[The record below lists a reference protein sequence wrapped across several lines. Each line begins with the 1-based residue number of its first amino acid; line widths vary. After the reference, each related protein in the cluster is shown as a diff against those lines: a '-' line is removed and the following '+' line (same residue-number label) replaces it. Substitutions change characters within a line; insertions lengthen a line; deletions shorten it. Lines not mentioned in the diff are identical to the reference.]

1 MIPAI
6 LSGGS
11 GTRLWPV
18 SRASHPKQFCDL
30 FDESLILK
38 TVRRLQPLGTPWV
51 ITTQSMRTLTER
63 LFRDLAL
70 PQDQI
75 LCEPM
80 GRNTA
85 AAVALLCHVL
95 ELRGK
100 ASEVVGIFP
109 ADHFVENTE
118 LFQTAL
124 RLAEKKAIEGA
135 VVTLGIQPSYP
146 ATGYGYIE
154 LSRTAATASIEA
166 IPALKFRE
174 KPDSATAKAY
184 VESGKFSWNAG
195 IFVFRADRM
204 IALLKE
210 HLPDVWNCIAEVKG
224 DLSNLKDAYN
234 QVHSISIDYG
244 IMEKLENAFL
254 CIPCQDLGWS
264 DVGSWDEVAAL
275 KASAVT
281 QTTEVEAKRNF
292 VFPATPEKQYA
303 FVGVDDLIV
312 ADTVDALLVMRK
324 GTSQAVK
331 DVQQT
336 LAERKAPCATQH
348 VFEYRPWGTF
358 EVLRD
363 TAQFKS
369 KVIRVEPGQQLSY
382 QSHAKRAEHWIVV
395 SGQAEVVLN
404 DVVHRLSAGQHI
416 HIPQGAKHRMR
427 NPGKDVVEFVE
438 VQLGSY
444 FGEDDI
450 VRYQDDYQRT

>member
-1 MIPAI
+1 
-6 LSGGS
+6 
-11 GTRLWPV
+11 
-18 SRASHPKQFCDL
+18 
-30 FDESLILK
+30 
-38 TVRRLQPLGTPWV
+38 
-51 ITTQSMRTLTER
+51 
-63 LFRDLAL
+63 
-70 PQDQI
+70 
-75 LCEPM
+75 M

-85 AAVALLCHVL
+85 AAIALLCRVL
-95 ELRGK
+95 EIRGK
-100 ASEVVGIFP
+100 ANEVVGIFP
-109 ADHFVENTE
+109 ADHFVENTT
-118 LFQTAL
+118 LFQEAL
-124 RLAEKKAIEGA
+124 RLAEKKAGEEGA

-154 LSRTAATASIEA
+154 LSQKAATASIEA

-174 KPDSATAKAY
+174 KPDSATAQTY

-204 IALLKE
+204 ISLLKE
-210 HLPDVWNCIAEVKG
+210 HLPDVWNCISGVKG
-224 DLSNLKDAYN
+224 DLSNLKDAYA
-234 QVHSISIDYG
+234 QVRSISIDYG

-264 DVGSWDEVAAL
+264 DVGSWDEVASL
-275 KASAVT
+275 KTSAST
-281 QTTEVEAKRNF
+281 QTTEIEAKQNF
-292 VFPATPEKQYA
+292 VFPANQEKQYA

-312 ADTVDALLVMRK
+312 ADTADALLVMRK

-331 DVQQT
+331 DVHQK
-336 LAERKAPCATQH
+336 LAERKAPSASQH
-348 VFEYRPWGTF
+348 VFEHRPWGYF

-404 DVVHRLSAGQHI
+404 DEVHRLGAGQHI
-416 HIPQGAKHRMR
+416 YIPQGAKHRMR
-427 NPGKDVVEFVE
+427 NPGTSVVEFVE

-450 VRYQDDYQRT
+450 VRYQDDYQRS